1 MHARERALAVIL
13 DAHRRA
19 ASAEVAAPSP
29 FHGWPGLVWVEQ
41 HVRHATGTPIPEL
54 LALARRG
61 RAGRQRPVP
70 LPLELHATFLYG
82 VRGRRWAERA
92 LDGRSTDDLG
102 PPEVALGFDTFANDG
117 PVYFAWLVRRT
128 DEDRTWSA
136 LLAHERT
143 RFERCR
149 RQRGRAVPLGLAHGA
164 AGLLLRRLLHADDG
178 DPSLRADLHWLAQQ
192 RVDDGSVA
200 RWPVRRGEAV
210 PRSWVA
216 DSLCNGSLGHA
227 LLFLEAFACFRDEH
241 YLAIARRALAATA
254 HETRLGLGF
263 CCGHAGRAAVVSR
276 FLRLGLHPGSAEAKG
291 CLERLWA
298 RIPSEAAS
306 AALRPVS
313 GLASCLPALHAE
325 SADAAVLDFFL
336 PAPTRSR

>member
-1 MHARERALAVIL
+1 AKSPVVPTAIPPSPRPRPRPRPSARRAIPPAPTRPIPTAIGSEGVQGHRVVTSGCPCPSCWRCARAGGSTMHARERALAVIL

-70 LPLELHATFLYG
+70 LPAELHATFLYG

-149 RQRGRAVPLGLAHGA
+149 R
-164 AGLLLRRLLHADDG
+164 
-178 DPSLRADLHWLAQQ
+178 
-192 RVDDGSVA
+192 
-200 RWPVRRGEAV
+200 
-210 PRSWVA
+210 
-216 DSLCNGSLGHA
+216 
-227 LLFLEAFACFRDEH
+227 
-241 YLAIARRALAATA
+241 
-254 HETRLGLGF
+254 
-263 CCGHAGRAAVVSR
+263 
-276 FLRLGLHPGSAEAKG
+276 
-291 CLERLWA
+291 
-298 RIPSEAAS
+298 
-306 AALRPVS
+306 
-313 GLASCLPALHAE
+313 
-325 SADAAVLDFFL
+325 
-336 PAPTRSR
+336 